1 MAAPSIYNFALT
13 TPLCGIMQR
22 AVSSRSDNCIEGSAL
37 GGLGDGLPTFA
48 VSSCLHDLNTGARA
62 PQPCKGRMKKVL
74 RFRTRIRIVDN
85 EESSAQ

>member
-1 MAAPSIYNFALT
+1 MPDES
-13 TPLCGIMQR
+13 LCGIMQCP
-22 AVSSRSDNCIEGSAL
+22 VSSRSHNCVEVSTL
-37 GGLGDGLPTFA
+37 SSLYDGLPSFA

-62 PQPCKGRMKKVL
+62 PQPCKGRVKKVL